1 MSRVGGKN
9 PINLTKDSAADDTQP
24 AFSPDG
30 DRIVFR
36 SEREGEGIFLMGATG
51 QSVKR
56 LTNFGYDPAWSPDGK
71 EIACADDG
79 PLDPNYRNNPSLT
92 LTRCQA
98 CDSAILLLLIFQPH
112 LGDQL
117 PDLLHKLLHLP

>member
-56 LTNFGYDPAWSPDGK
+56 LTNFGYDPAS
-71 EIACADDG
+71 
-79 PLDPNYRNNPSLT
+79 
-92 LTRCQA
+92 
-98 CDSAILLLLIFQPH
+98 SASRV
-112 LGDQL
+112 
-117 PDLLHKLLHLP
+117 